1 MHGLHG
7 TCKEFPVEIGLD
19 PHKASVRTGKAI
31 CYIVTLPLQA
41 GVRVHAAC
49 RTEREL
55 HKLSN
60 YSRIRCGPL
69 KRPDIQRPKTK
80 AGRMPTAS
88 LVWGDIYALPPMAKG
103 LHGSDCT
110 TGRD

>member
-1 MHGLHG
+1 MLELERLFA
-7 TCKEFPVEIGLD
+7 T
-19 PHKASVRTGKAI
+19 
-31 CYIVTLPLQA
+31 VTLPLQA

-55 HKLSN
+55 HKFSN
-60 YSRIRCGPL
+60 YSGIRCGPL
-69 KRPDIQRPKTK
+69 KHPDIQRPKTK

-88 LVWGDIYALPPMAKG
+88 HVQGDIYALPPMAKG

-110 TGRD
+110 TGRDRLHQVLGQQMWIDAFILDHQGMN